1 MWLTVVPAGGHHWV
15 VVWAVFA
22 AVAAAA
28 YACGCFNGSVIVS
41 KYILKDDVRTHG
53 SGNAGLTNFHRT
65 FGGKLTGVVLGLD
78 VVKMVVAV
86 AVAAVAVNVWLSAW
100 GVEPG
105 PARRTWLI
113 FAKYWAGLWCLLGH
127 MFPCTFGFKGGKGIL
142 SGVTLLFCVDY
153 RMGLIALALFVVIVA
168 LTRYISLGSIC
179 ATASFPVTT
188 VLFVSREMA
197 IVLLAGV
204 LALLVIWMHRSN
216 IRRLSAGTEN
226 KFSLH
231 RKKT

>member
-86 AVAAVAVNVWLSAW
+86 AVAAVA
-100 GVEPG
+100 
-105 PARRTWLI
+105 
-113 FAKYWAGLWCLLGH
+113 
-127 MFPCTFGFKGGKGIL
+127 
-142 SGVTLLFCVDY
+142 
-153 RMGLIALALFVVIVA
+153 IVM
-168 LTRYISLGSIC
+168 
-179 ATASFPVTT
+179 V
-188 VLFVSREMA
+188 
-197 IVLLAGV
+197 
-204 LALLVIWMHRSN
+204 
-216 IRRLSAGTEN
+216 
-226 KFSLH
+226 K
-231 RKKT
+231 RKKNQMQNLFLKSLQMEKNH